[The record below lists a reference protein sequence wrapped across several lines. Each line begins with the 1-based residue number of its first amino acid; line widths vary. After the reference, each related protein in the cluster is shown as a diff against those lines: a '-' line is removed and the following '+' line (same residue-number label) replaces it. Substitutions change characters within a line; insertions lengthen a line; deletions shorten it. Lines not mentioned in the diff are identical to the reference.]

1 MNLRGMVNK
10 FTQNT
15 NPNTVVTWKQSNGY
29 KTNAAG
35 KREPLFITLTVPAQ
49 IQALSTTDLNH
60 TNGLNIVTMMRSV
73 YMYGNALAVART
85 DQVGGDILLFPEV
98 PGTSDKTWLI
108 TTVVET
114 WPDWCHVIVTLQKN

>member
-29 KTNAAG
+29 TTNAAG

-49 IQALSTTDLNH
+49 IQALSTTDLKH

-73 YMYGNALAVART
+73 YMYGNALAVTRT

-98 PGTSDKTWLI
+98 PGTSDKAWLI

>member
-10 FTQNT
+10 FTQIT
-15 NPNTVVTWKQSNGY
+15 NPNTKITWKQSNGY
-29 KTNAAG
+29 TTNAAG
-35 KREPLFITLTVPAQ
+35 KRLPKFINLTIDAN
-49 IQALSTTDLNH
+49 IQALSSSALTH
-60 TNGLNIVTMMRSV
+60 TNGLNIVVTMRSV
-73 YMYGNALAVART
+73 YMYGNALAVVRA
-85 DQVGGDILLFPEV
+85 DQLGGDELIFPEV

>member
-15 NPNTVVTWKQSNGY
+15 NPNTVVTWKQSSGY